1 VILQLNFFPSEFF
14 IVPGDELEE
23 GILVYGRFSI
33 TNTFFRKIPLTP
45 PRRCLSPFFL
55 ILLVD
60 DFSFLKLWGI
70 VSAFFTGF
78 FLLVSLLLD

>member
-1 VILQLNFFPSEFF
+1 MSLVSIHLRLFLRKKRVVSWVILQLNFFPSEVF

-45 PRRCLSPFFL
+45 PRRCLSPFF
-55 ILLVD
+55 D
-60 DFSFLKLWGI
+60 S
-70 VSAFFTGF
+70 SC
-78 FLLVSLLLD
+78 

>member
-1 VILQLNFFPSEFF
+1 MWSTYI

-45 PRRCLSPFFL
+45 PRRCLSPFF
-55 ILLVD
+55 
-60 DFSFLKLWGI
+60 F
-70 VSAFFTGF
+70 
-78 FLLVSLLLD
+78 